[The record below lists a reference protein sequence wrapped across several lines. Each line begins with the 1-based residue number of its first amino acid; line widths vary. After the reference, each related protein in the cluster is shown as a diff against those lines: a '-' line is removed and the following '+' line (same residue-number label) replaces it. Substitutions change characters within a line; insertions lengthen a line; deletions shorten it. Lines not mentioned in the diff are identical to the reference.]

1 MKKLSLYTPIL
12 IGLML
17 MSSCSFF
24 ELSAPNDPN
33 NPSLGSV
40 SQNASRNQVQNLITG
55 LESRHRD
62 YVFTVTMLFGSMGRE
77 LWYLNASD
85 PRWQTDWLGMNNRQA
100 NANMFGYLATYQ
112 NPYFAIR
119 QAQTVID
126 AVQNTNTFTEQE
138 KNAVSG
144 FAKTIMA
151 YQYLL
156 VAMGQ
161 YENGIRI
168 DVKDVQ
174 NPGPFLPL
182 AESLTQIKRV
192 LDEGNTEL
200 GNAGTGNFPLRLTS
214 GFTANNFNTIAA
226 LRQLNRGLAAR
237 LAVYRQQWQEAV
249 EALNGSFYSLTGS
262 LDLGPAHT
270 YGAPPDAFNPLFFV
284 QNANVT
290 TMMVVHPSV
299 LRDTIA
305 GDARVRNKFFR
316 RTVPVSVTS
325 DGTPLSGQ
333 YQDRR
338 FASNTSEVKF
348 LRNEELVLIAAEA
361 NAQLGNTQAALA
373 AINRIRTAAGIGNYA
388 GATTKEALIDEIL
401 FQRRYSLWAEPWGH
415 RWVDLRRYDRLNA
428 QNVDISLDRGTIFR
442 QLARPQAEVS
452 WDEYV
457 QAR

>member
-12 IGLML
+12 IGLVL

-119 QAQTVID
+119 QAQTVLD

-305 GDARVRNKFFR
+305 GDARVRNKFFL
-316 RTVPVSVTS
+316 RTAPVSVTS

-338 FASNTSEVKF
+338 FASNTNEVKF

-428 QNVDISLDRGTIFR
+428 QNVDISLDRGTIFK
-442 QLARPQAEVS
+442 QLARPQAEIN

-457 QAR
+457 KTR

>member
-12 IGLML
+12 IALML

-100 NANMFGYLATYQ
+100 TANMFGYLATYQ

-168 DVKDVQ
+168 DVKDIQ

-442 QLARPQAEVS
+442 QLARPQAEVN

-457 QAR
+457 KTR

>member
-100 NANMFGYLATYQ
+100 TANMFGYLATYQ

-168 DVKDVQ
+168 DVKDIQ

-428 QNVDISLDRGTIFR
+428 QNVDISLDRGTIFK
-442 QLARPQAEVS
+442 QLARPQAEIN

-457 QAR
+457 KTR

>member
-12 IGLML
+12 IALML

-40 SQNASRNQVQNLITG
+40 SQNASRNQVQSLVTG

-100 NANMFGYLATYQ
+100 TANMFGYLATYQ

-138 KNAVSG
+138 KNAISG

-214 GFTANNFNTIAA
+214 GFTANNFNTMAA

-305 GDARVRNKFFR
+305 GDARVRNKFFL
-316 RTVPVSVTS
+316 RTAPVSVTS

-373 AINRIRTAAGIGNYA
+373 AINRIRIAAGIGNYA

-428 QNVDISLDRGTIFR
+428 QNVDISLDRGTIFK
-442 QLARPQAEVS
+442 QLARPQAEIN

-457 QAR
+457 KTR

>member
-12 IGLML
+12 IALML

-168 DVKDVQ
+168 DVKDIQ

-428 QNVDISLDRGTIFR
+428 QNVDISRDRGTSFR
-442 QLARPQAEVS
+442 QLARPQAEVN

-457 QAR
+457 KTR

>member
-168 DVKDVQ
+168 DVKDIQ

-428 QNVDISLDRGTIFR
+428 QNVDISLDRGTIFK
-442 QLARPQAEVS
+442 QLARPQAEIN

-457 QAR
+457 KTR